1 MLLGRF
7 EPLYPE
13 FLDSKSRNPQFV
25 DLPSVQL
32 GSTEGKMA
40 DRQLTYRQYSKRH
53 GSERHRSKRQGSQT
67 NCPTLTACVAVS
79 RPAAAGTDSPG
90 RLTALFLHSLIV
102 HPVPTRPEFTAETRR
117 IAVNLGDI
125 FQQHCPGV
133 REMEANLPIFM
144 GTTSV

>member
-32 GSTEGKMA
+32 GSTEGEMA

-53 GSERHRSKRQGSQT
+53 GSKCHRSKRQGLPNPLHQLLEPALQFLDPQRRAPISQAGLPHCFCT
-67 NCPTLTACVAVS
+67 HSSFIPFLHAQSLPPKLAVS
-79 RPAAAGTDSPG
+79 PDCR
-90 RLTALFLHSLIV
+90 
-102 HPVPTRPEFTAETRR
+102 EFRR
-117 IAVNLGDI
+117 HL
-125 FQQHCPGV
+125 QQHCPGA
-133 REMEANLPIFM
+133 RESVPTPI
-144 GTTSV
+144 